1 VVATPEAAPSRQPG
15 LVVSLCSIAA
25 GLVGFGVP
33 VVGMLASLA
42 GICLGIWGFRLG
54 RAARYPRSTVCG
66 VTGISI
72 SVLSFVFWPY
82 VMLSS
87 SYH

>member
-1 VVATPEAAPSRQPG
+1 MVATPEAAPNQQPG

-25 GLVGFGVP
+25 SLIGFSVP
-33 VVGMLASLA
+33 VIGMIASC
-42 GICLGIWGFRLG
+42 IGIWLGVRGFRRG
-54 RAARYPRSTVCG
+54 RAAHYTAGTVCG
-66 VTGISI
+66 VIGLSV